1 MRTPLQVWR
10 DWRWRKS
17 QTPREGWLYL
27 WDVDGELVAKRP
39 TTLVPTR
46 EGRFANTEAMV
57 FHPNRGP
64 VEIGGM
70 TLVDADGNETHI
82 PVAGA

>member
-27 WDVDGELVAKRP
+27 WDVYGELVAKRP

-46 EGRFANTEAMV
+46 DGRFANAEEMI
-57 FHPNRGP
+57 FHATRGP
-64 VEIGGM
+64 VHIAAM
-70 TLVDADGNETHI
+70 TLVDADGNETEI
-82 PVAGA
+82 PLRQD